1 MDENGR
7 PHSLLIGTVVATLS
21 VSTPLR
27 ACLKNNTKGGERS
40 NQDNGID
47 NEVSERALVKQNLA
61 QKGQGKALEID
72 AVRVEG
78 VAKVKVED
86 GGAGGREPG

>member
-1 MDENGR
+1 MFYP
-7 PHSLLIGTVVATLS
+7 PHG
-21 VSTPLR
+21 